1 VKTGSV
7 FAQTTEEK
15 LLIVARRSIM
25 GGQSLERREVLRVIS
40 LAAAASQFSGFRR
53 WTFACEHEPAGAGLV
68 KAAPGPYQPH
78 FFSPEEYATL
88 ERLTDLIIPSDQTP
102 GAREAG
108 VSEFIDF
115 MVSSD
120 PEIQYRFRYGLSW
133 IDTHAQWLHGKTFRD
148 LTPAQ
153 QTEILEHLAYK
164 NKYRPREEDGQV
176 FFKLVREYTV
186 MGFYTSRIGL
196 EELDYPGLKVF
207 YDEMPG
213 CPHLDDPE
221 HKHLPPPQS

>member
-1 VKTGSV
+1 
-7 FAQTTEEK
+7 
-15 LLIVARRSIM
+15 M

-40 LAAAASQFSGFRR
+40 LAAAASQFQGFRR
-53 WTFACEHEPAGAGLV
+53 WAFACEHGHAGASLIQP
-68 KAAPGPYQPH
+68 AAGVYQPR
-78 FFSPEEYATL
+78 FFSAEEYATL
-88 ERLTDLIIPSDQTP
+88 ERLTDLIIPTDSTP

-120 PEIQYRFRYGLSW
+120 PDIQYRFRYGVSW
-133 IDTHAQWLHGKTFRD
+133 INTHSQWLHGKAFCD
-148 LTPAQ
+148 LIPEQ
-153 QTEILEHLAYK
+153 QIEMLEHLAYK
-164 NKYRPREEDGQV
+164 DKYRPREEDGRA
-176 FFKLVREYTV
+176 FFKLLREYTV

-196 EELDYPGLKVF
+196 EELDYPGLKTV

-221 HKHLPPPQS
+221 HKRLPPPKI